1 LAPADPAPESALLEA
16 RLSQH
21 HRLTPSAVAISAI
34 AGVFVTVLLATEGRW
49 APVTAWMLALLFA
62 LALRLFVW
70 RQTRAGRG
78 EPATWLQRY
87 RAGYLVHGLVWAALP
102 LATGVTLGHGMGDV
116 LLVVVMSMIGGALVS
131 GAHDRTA
138 ALLFAVPVILSL
150 GPHVLAIGT
159 PAPLALGVALLLFF
173 AVTLVSAG
181 RAAEAMH
188 GVVATQHALS
198 RRAAEAEA
206 ARQALADQLHLLSQL
221 MRTTSQGYW
230 FIDND
235 GLTVDLNDAMCGLLG
250 RPREQVIGR
259 GAREFLVTED
269 LPVLDRALEAR
280 RRGEKS
286 GYEVRLQR
294 PDGTQCLCHNNA
306 TPLYDTAG
314 QRTGSVGLWTD
325 LSARQAAERA
335 LRAYELAIESMADP
349 VSLVDEDLRYRIV
362 NHAWSRATGVE
373 AAQAIGRHIDEVLG
387 ERMPPERRRAL
398 MDCIERQQPVVIRA
412 PVHSLVQ
419 RDRVIESRYHPYRD
433 AATGLRCVAIVSRD
447 VTDEDRAVRALRAS
461 ESWQRTLLNAF
472 PGYIAAMDG
481 QMRYTFVNERFA
493 ELHAR
498 NAEGMIG
505 MTVGEVLGDER
516 HALVKAEIERALKG
530 EGYVVERYF
539 PPREGRAGRYLEITH
554 VPGPLQ
560 ADGSRPFYGFGV
572 DITARKHAEQ
582 ALIAARDEAEKA
594 NRAKSQFLAQMSHE
608 LRTPLNAIIG
618 FAQLLQTDPELSLG
632 EREHAH
638 LREIL
643 GGGRHLL
650 ELITELLDLGRIESG
665 RLEIEDGVVP
675 LAGLFDECLSLVSG
689 LAGER
694 GLHLRPAPK
703 VDPHASLRGDRIRIK
718 QVLLNLLGNAVKY
731 NRPGGEVELGCR
743 REGGQWR
750 IEVRD
755 TGRGLDA
762 GQRAR
767 LFQPF
772 ERLNA
777 ANSNIEGAGIG
788 LALSKRLVEAMGGGI
803 GVDSEP
809 GIGSCFW
816 FTLPAAT
823 DAAVPAPLPAPLPAP
838 QVLTPRRPTG
848 GQASA
853 GRPQRVLYIEDNPI
867 NTALMEAMFA
877 RLPDVELHCVDHPMP
892 GIEHARREPPDL
904 LLLDMQLPEMDGV
917 EVYARLREMAETR
930 HVPVVAVS
938 ADGSSASIEA
948 ALAMGFAAY
957 LTKPLDLSSLL
968 ATVQGA
974 LHVPPAS

>member
-1 LAPADPAPESALLEA
+1 MAPADPAPESALLEA

-34 AGVFVTVLLATEGRW
+34 AGVFVAVLLTTHGRW
-49 APVTAWMLALLFA
+49 APVTVWLLALLFA

-70 RQTRAGRG
+70 RQTRTVRG
-78 EPATWLQRY
+78 EPAVWLRRY
-87 RAGYLVHGLVWAALP
+87 RGGYLVHGLVWAALP
-102 LATGVTLGHGMGDV
+102 LASGAALGHSTGDV
-116 LLVVVMSMIGGALVS
+116 LLVIVMAMIGGALVS

-138 ALLFAVPVILSL
+138 ALLFAVPVMLSL

-159 PAPLALGVALLLFF
+159 PAPLALSMALLLFF

-181 RAAEAMH
+181 RAAAAMH

-206 ARQALADQLHLLSQL
+206 ARQGLADQLHLLSQL

-259 GAREFLVTED
+259 GAREFLVAED
-269 LPVLDRALEAR
+269 LQVLDRALEAR

-306 TPLYDTAG
+306 TPLFDTAG

-335 LRAYELAIESMADP
+335 LRAYELAIESMTDP

-362 NHAWSRATGVE
+362 NHAWSRTTGVE
-373 AAQAIGRHIDEVLG
+373 AAQAIGHHVDEVLG
-387 ERMPPERRRAL
+387 ERLPTERRRAL
-398 MDCIERQQPVVIRA
+398 MDCIERQQPVVLRA
-412 PVHSLVQ
+412 PVHTLPL
-419 RDRVIESRYHPYRD
+419 RGRVLESRYHPHRD

-447 VTDEDRAVRALRAS
+447 VTDEETAVRALRAN
-461 ESWQRTLLNAF
+461 EAEQRALLEAF
-472 PGYIAAMDG
+472 PGHIAAIDG
-481 QMRYTFVNERFA
+481 QLRYTFVNARFA
-493 ELHAR
+493 GLLGR
-498 NAEGMIG
+498 SAEGMVG
-505 MTVGEVLGDER
+505 MSVREVLGDER
-516 HALVKAEIERALKG
+516 YAIIKAEIEGATNGAGRA
-530 EGYVVERYF
+530 VERYF
-539 PPREGRAGRYLEITH
+539 PPRPGRAGLYLEVTH
-554 VPGPLQ
+554 VPGPPQ
-560 ADGSRPFYGFGV
+560 AGGSRAFYAFGL

-665 RLEIEDGVVP
+665 RLEVEDGAVP

-689 LAGER
+689 LAGQR
-694 GLHLRPAPK
+694 GLHLLPAPK
-703 VDPHASLRGDRIRIK
+703 VDVHAHMRGDRMRIK

-731 NRPGGEVELGCR
+731 NRPGGEVEIGCR

-762 GQRAR
+762 AQRAR

-772 ERLNA
+772 ERLDA
-777 ANSNIEGAGIG
+777 ANSSIEGTGIG
-788 LALSKRLVEAMGGGI
+788 LALSKRLVEAMGGSI
-803 GVDSEP
+803 GVDSVP
-809 GIGSCFW
+809 GIGSRFW
-816 FTLPAAT
+816 FTLPAGT
-823 DAAVPAPLPAPLPAP
+823 DAAVPAPLPAPQALPPRPPAGDQAP
-838 QVLTPRRPTG
+838 
-848 GQASA
+848 A

-867 NTALMEAMFA
+867 NTVLMEAMFA
-877 RLPDVELHCVDHPMP
+877 RLPDVELHCVDHPVP
-892 GIEHARREPPDL
+892 GIAQARREPPDL

-917 EVYARLREMAETR
+917 EVFARLREMAETR

-938 ADGSSASIEA
+938 ADGSRASIDA
-948 ALAMGFAAY
+948 ALSMGFAAY
-957 LTKPLDLSSLL
+957 LTKPLDLPSLL

-974 LHVPPAS
+974 LSVPPAS